1 MNAGPEPGRLRR
13 LQELPRGARKSEL
26 GPGGPGSAWFAQSSV
41 ARLPLQNAG
50 SVPEAGRP
58 VRPLPQVSGNP
69 ACARHKAYPI
79 SREREDQK
87 APSLPEREAEQGP
100 SCWAIKAQRLRGG
113 ACSREGSG
121 LSEPGRPRLET
132 QLRARLAIPDAPG
145 SPGSDTRK
153 SGSGTPPC
161 PSQGG
166 QGDQG
171 GGPRT

>member
-1 MNAGPEPGRLRR
+1 MRGRSRGGCGASRSCLAVPVSLNLAPEAPG
-13 LQELPRGARKSEL
+13 AL
-26 GPGGPGSAWFAQSSV
+26 GLHSSV

-79 SREREDQK
+79 SREREDQR

-100 SCWAIKAQRLRGG
+100 SCWAIKAQRLQGG
-113 ACSREGSG
+113 AWSREGSG
-121 LSEPGRPRLET
+121 LSKPGRLRLET